1 MTFLVLY
8 YATNMEV
15 LYMKIE
21 IWSDFACPFC
31 YIGKKRFE
39 QALNE
44 FKHKDKVE
52 VIYKAYQLNPD
63 APKVMVGTAYESF
76 AKGHGTTPE
85 QAKQRFEMF
94 TQNAK
99 TVGLDYRYDRIQ
111 MTNTFDAHRIA
122 KWANQFGK
130 EDAITNRFMK
140 AYFTDGLNIADHK
153 TLQSLVKELGLN
165 EEEALKVLQSEQYK
179 DQVKAE
185 MQESRQIGVQ
195 GVPFFVLNRKYGIS
209 GAQQKEYFVQA
220 LNQIW
225 QEENPLNVLKGADEE
240 AACDDHGECGF

>member
-1 MTFLVLY
+1 
-8 YATNMEV
+8 
-15 LYMKIE
+15 MKIE

-44 FKHKDKVE
+44 FKHKDSIE
-52 VIYKAYQLNPD
+52 VIYKAYQLNPN
-63 APKVMVGTAYESF
+63 APKVMEGTAYESF

-85 QAKQRFEMF
+85 QAKQKFEMF

-99 TVGLDYRYDRIQ
+99 TVGIEYRYDIIQ
-111 MTNTFDAHRIA
+111 LTNTFDAHRLA

-130 EDAITNRFMK
+130 EDLLTNRLMK
-140 AYFTDGLNIADHK
+140 AYFTDGLNIADHQ
-153 TLQSLVKELGLN
+153 TLENLAKEIGLN
-165 EEEALKVLQSEQYK
+165 EVEAHTVLASNQYK
-179 DQVKAE
+179 DQVLAE
-185 MQESRQIGVQ
+185 QQESKQLGVQ

-209 GAQQKEYFVQA
+209 GAQQKEYFTQA

-225 QEENPLNVLKGADEE
+225 QEEKPLDTLNGANED